1 MSALNLKDHDA
12 LGEWCLQNNVSL
24 VVIGPEDPLAEGIV
38 DALTQKG
45 QTVCSEESV
54 MFGIGNLNE
63 YP

>member
-12 LGEWCLQNNVSL
+12 LGEWCLQNNISL

-45 QTVCSEESV
+45 QSVCSEESV